1 MGINWVLIS
10 YPIRVI
16 HVIRA
21 TFCGLQL
28 LLLLHM
34 FCLFIAPNKHPCLL
48 PPQAQE
54 RPNLKFWTHF
64 ILLLSPRFLYGMIH
78 EAHVPLLPNFYSKET
93 QPSNLN
99 KVTNTWMAPPSR
111 QPIFLSDQK
120 YNRLP
125 FKIKYPNHPLTR
137 FHDVTYH
144 VSPKGHFHVNAYIRP
159 RA

>member
-1 MGINWVLIS
+1 MAFNCFYFFTCFV
-10 YPIRVI
+10 
-16 HVIRA
+16 
-21 TFCGLQL
+21 F
-28 LLLLHM
+28 
-34 FCLFIAPNKHPCLL
+34 LL
-48 PPQAQE
+48 PQQTPLHAATTGT
-54 RPNLKFWTHF
+54 RTPKFEVLDSYF
-64 ILLLSPRFLYGMIH
+64 ILFLSPRFLYGMIH
-78 EAHVPLLPNFYSKET
+78 EGHVPHLPNFYSMET
-93 QPSNLN
+93 RPSYLN